1 MEGTRRSRGT
11 NGEGTTTTRA
21 PRRSTRKVTPG
32 AEAGDRKTELF
43 GDLQAILA
51 EKQPPE
57 AIKRAL
63 VAVEKAVRAR
73 SVFAAIH
80 DPAFDRLNVAAAR
93 GRADPRIAAASPGEG
108 PLGTAYVEQAVKV
121 EGDGALVAVPML
133 AFGRC
138 AGVLVVL
145 GGSWSG
151 PTGPDAAEL
160 ACVQAVAN
168 ACGAAAD
175 AARARS
181 DADRRAR
188 EMEAAAERLREGDR
202 TRDALLSHLS
212 HELRTP
218 LTTIKGYLALA
229 QKGRLGE
236 LSPKQRDAFAVCD
249 RNADRLL
256 RLINDLLLTARLQ
269 AGKMTLD
276 PRPLGLKGVLDEAVN
291 FLHDD
296 SAVAGVTVDVTVED
310 GEVFVRG
317 NRDRLVEGF
326 MHLVER
332 GLRGR
337 RDGHKIEVTLSTR
350 GRVGSVEIVLGGV
363 HVPSEELATLFD
375 TLRASGGS
383 SNIGLSIARQI
394 FELHGGN
401 LSATQGPKGLVFQV
415 SLPLFAGAVTTE
427 VEPRDEEARTGEI
440 LIVEDDAD
448 CRNALID
455 VLRGEGYEVRAFE
468 DGRSALERIQEVP
481 PALVLLDLRIP
492 GVDGAAL
499 IKAVREGGR
508 GEKTPIYVISGAIDA
523 QAGADVAW
531 GEKVDGIFE
540 KPLNFPYLLERIRD
554 YVEPGTG
561 EGARP

>member
-1 MEGTRRSRGT
+1 MEGTKRP
-11 NGEGTTTTRA
+11 EGTVEGSPPRA
-21 PRRSTRKVTPG
+21 PRRSTRRAPVADSG
-32 AEAGDRKTELF
+32 ERKTELYA
-43 GDLQAILA
+43 DLQAVLA

-63 VAVEKAVRAR
+63 VAVERAVKAR

-108 PLGTAYVEQAVKV
+108 PLGAAYTDRLVKI

-145 GGSWSG
+145 GGAWSG
-151 PTGPDAAEL
+151 PLGPDEAEL

-236 LSPKQRDAFAVCD
+236 LTPKQKDAFAVCD

-276 PRPLGLKGVLDEAVN
+276 PRPLGLRGVLDEAIN

-296 SAVAGVTVDVTVED
+296 SAAAGVTVNLEVED

-337 RDGHKIEVTLSTR
+337 RDGQQVAVTLSTR

-394 FELHGGN
+394 FELHGGT
-401 LSATQGPKGLVFQV
+401 LAATQGPKGLVFQV
-415 SLPLFAGAVTTE
+415 SLPLFAGAVTAVAAPAEGE
-427 VEPRDEEARTGEI
+427 VRSGEI

-455 VLRGEGYEVRAFE
+455 VLQGEDYGVRAYE

-531 GEKVDGIFE
+531 GERVDGIFE
-540 KPLNFPYLLERIRD
+540 KPLNFPYLLERIRE
-554 YVEPGTG
+554 YVAPGASP
-561 EGARP
+561 GAKT

>member
-1 MEGTRRSRGT
+1 MEGTKRSRGA
-11 NGEGTTTTRA
+11 NGEGSTPRA
-21 PRRSTRKVTPG
+21 PRRSTRRAPAAG
-32 AEAGDRKTELF
+32 EAGDRKSELY

-57 AIKRAL
+57 AIKRGL
-63 VAVEKAVRAR
+63 VAVERAVKAR

-108 PLGTAYVEQAVKV
+108 PLGAAYTERTVKV
-121 EGDGALVAVPML
+121 EGEGALVAVPML

-145 GGSWSG
+145 GGGW
-151 PTGPDAAEL
+151 TGPLGPDEVEL

-236 LSPKQRDAFAVCD
+236 LSPKQKDAFAVCD

-276 PRPLGLKGVLDEAVN
+276 PRPLGLRGVLDEAIN

-296 SAVAGVTVDVTVED
+296 SAAAGVTVNMEVED

-337 RDGHKIEVTLSTR
+337 RDGQQVAVTLSTR
-350 GRVGSVEIVLGGV
+350 GRIGSVEIVLGGV
-363 HVPSEELATLFD
+363 HVPSEELGTLFD
-375 TLRASGGS
+375 TLRATGGS

-394 FELHGGN
+394 FELHGGT
-401 LSATQGPKGLVFQV
+401 LAATQGQSGLVFQA
-415 SLPLFAGAVTTE
+415 SLPLFAGAVSSDA
-427 VEPRDEEARTGEI
+427 VRGGEARSGEI

-455 VLRGEGYEVRAFE
+455 VLQAENYPVRAYE
-468 DGRSALERIQEVP
+468 DGKSALERIQEVP

-523 QAGADVAW
+523 QAGTDVAW
-531 GEKVDGIFE
+531 GERVDGIFE
-540 KPLNFPYLLERIRD
+540 KPLNFPYLLERIRE
-554 YVEPGTG
+554 YVHADAAETS
-561 EGARP
+561 RT

>member
-1 MEGTRRSRGT
+1 MEGTKRPRGT
-11 NGEGTTTTRA
+11 DGEPTPPRT
-21 PRRSTRKVTPG
+21 PRRSTRRAPVT
-32 AEAGDRKTELF
+32 AEAGERKAELYA
-43 GDLQAILA
+43 DLGAILA

-63 VAVEKAVRAR
+63 VAVERAVKAR

-108 PLGTAYVEQAVKV
+108 PLGAAYTDRAVKI
-121 EGDGALVAVPML
+121 EGEGALVAVPML

-138 AGVLVVL
+138 SGVLVVL
-145 GGSWSG
+145 GGGWTG
-151 PTGPDAAEL
+151 PLGPDANEL

-236 LSPKQRDAFAVCD
+236 LAPKQRDAFAVCD

-276 PRPLGLKGVLDEAVN
+276 PRPLGLRGVLDEAIN

-296 SAVAGVTVDVTVED
+296 SAAAGVSVNLEVED

-337 RDGHKIEVTLSTR
+337 RDGHQIAVTLSTR
-350 GRVGSVEIVLGGV
+350 GRIGSVEIVLDGV
-363 HVPSEELATLFD
+363 HVPSEELGTLFD

-394 FELHGGN
+394 FELHGGT
-401 LSATQGPKGLVFQV
+401 LSATQGSKGLVFQA
-415 SLPLFAGAVTTE
+415 SLPLFAGAVSAVAAPSEGET
-427 VEPRDEEARTGEI
+427 RSGEI

-455 VLRGEGYEVRAFE
+455 VLQGEGYGVRAYE

-508 GEKTPIYVISGAIDA
+508 GERTPIYVISGAIDA

-531 GEKVDGIFE
+531 GERVDGIFE
-540 KPLNFPYLLERIRD
+540 KPLNFPYLLERIRE
-554 YVEPGTG
+554 YVHTGAG
-561 EGARP
+561 EGTTN